1 MRRPAMNRH
10 RKHWP
15 ELRSRAEHPSAS
27 TLQGKLQG
35 SLRTRRVAPA
45 PSRVCVFAACA
56 LLASLA
62 GCGKGIAGS
71 LAPDFAGLWDITYD
85 DSVRVEFALGEQQI
99 SARVDEGGG
108 RVAVRDAG
116 VALDFE
122 VDCTRP
128 ELVCPSEVWPRELS
142 LQKPPGKLD
151 GDGLQLRQPAL
162 GAGFGRCV
170 SQAGSFVTGEIM
182 SVATA
187 HSIRPEAVALT
198 GGRVSVVID
207 AACFAPHAGLPA
219 GTQVTL
225 STGFTAAKR

>member
-1 MRRPAMNRH
+1 M
-10 RKHWP
+10 
-15 ELRSRAEHPSAS
+15 
-27 TLQGKLQG
+27 
-35 SLRTRRVAPA
+35 
-45 PSRVCVFAACA
+45 
-56 LLASLA
+56 
-62 GCGKGIAGS
+62 
-71 LAPDFAGLWDITYD
+71 
-85 DSVRVEFALGEQQI
+85 
-99 SARVDEGGG
+99 
-108 RVAVRDAG
+108 RDAG

-142 LQKPPGKLD
+142 LQ
-151 GDGLQLRQPAL
+151 QATRQARSRGRAAACSPSL

-170 SQAGSFVTGEIM
+170 SQPGSFVTGEIM

-198 GGRVSVVID
+198 AGRVSVVVD

-225 STGFTAAKR
+225 TTGFTAAKR